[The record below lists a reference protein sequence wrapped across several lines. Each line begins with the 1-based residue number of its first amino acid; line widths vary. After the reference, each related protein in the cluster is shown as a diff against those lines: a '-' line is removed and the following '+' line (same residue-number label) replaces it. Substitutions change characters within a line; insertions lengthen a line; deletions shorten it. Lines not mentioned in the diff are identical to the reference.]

1 MPLSNFPQEAKT
13 FEIQTYERPQDE
25 QELRNTHVAFS
36 GSPQKH
42 PFNQDKV
49 ILVSDPYST
58 NTFYYEFNTGDISYV
73 EELANI
79 VNIDG
84 VVIPMARVW
93 VRRKSIAVRSTPFIV
108 ESTIAQ
114 NN

>member
-1 MPLSNFPQEAKT
+1 MPLRNFPKEEKK
-13 FEIQTYERPQDE
+13 FEIQTYERPEDE
-25 QELRNTHVAFS
+25 QQLRNTHVAFS

-42 PFNQDKV
+42 PFNPDKV

-58 NTFYYEFNTGDISYV
+58 NTFYYEFNTSDITYV

-79 VNIDG
+79 VNIEG
-84 VVIPMARVW
+84 VVIPMARIW
-93 VRRKSIAVRSTPFIV
+93 VKRKSIAVRSTPFIV
-108 ESTIAQ
+108 EHTVTR